1 MILALKPY
9 PQPPQHIESG
19 IVFAET
25 VSEAYGLA
33 GMKNP
38 SWLEDQDESKY
49 EILVRRWKRD

>member
-1 MILALKPY
+1 
-9 PQPPQHIESG
+9 
-19 IVFAET
+19 VFAET